1 MSTEKVF
8 AQGLIVKRR
17 ENAPSFVTCSLSV
30 KADEFKAFID
40 QHQSNGWVNLNV
52 KQSQGG
58 KYYAE
63 LDTWKPNQEAE
74 RKAYVSDV
82 TVTEE
87 PKAQADGDALPF

>member
-63 LDTWKPNQEAE
+63 LDTWKPTQQEAE

-82 TVTEE
+82 TVEE